1 MGAPAMTLMPLAVF
15 PATLAQSRLG
25 HLAGEQ
31 NFSARADLC
40 QQDHDGDLRKEAV
53 SRNDMTLHKGFHDMD
68 KDRIKG
74 TVKQAEG
81 TIKEKVGQAT
91 GDTSLEIEGK
101 VEKAEGTVQKA
112 FGKMKDA
119 LRKG

>member
-1 MGAPAMTLMPLAVF
+1 
-15 PATLAQSRLG
+15 
-25 HLAGEQ
+25 
-31 NFSARADLC
+31 
-40 QQDHDGDLRKEAV
+40 
-53 SRNDMTLHKGFHDMD
+53 MD

-74 TVKQAEG
+74 TAKQAEG

-101 VEKAEGTVQKA
+101 IEKSEGAVQKA
-112 FGKMKDA
+112 FGKVKDA